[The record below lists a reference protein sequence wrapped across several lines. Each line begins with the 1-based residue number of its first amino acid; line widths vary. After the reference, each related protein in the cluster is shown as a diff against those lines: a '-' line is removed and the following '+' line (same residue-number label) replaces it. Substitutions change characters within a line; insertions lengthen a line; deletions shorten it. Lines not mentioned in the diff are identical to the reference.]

1 MLIWFSWFLVDFI
14 NNLVF
19 TNLFKKIN
27 NINYS
32 LRKMDYIILIIVSI
46 LTSTIIVSF
55 PSIIRYMLKIFIM
68 IFIYRNIFKES
79 FAKTIISVFILY
91 VGIIAAEAIFII
103 VFLLLLRM
111 DKTFLEGSALGIII
125 TNLFISIIV
134 YSLFR
139 MKWIKKLTSLIIK
152 WYSNNDTVNVVL
164 TCSLAELVIGILE
177 YQNYEINFTVNYL
190 IVYIIFIFGSII
202 FIIGFFKEKIRNN
215 KLIYDYDQLLEYSKE
230 YEKEVVEKSKK
241 QHEHRNQLV
250 IIKSMISSKD
260 KETIKYIDDLL
271 KEPSGNKDFKLINKL
286 SYIHS
291 NGLKGL
297 IYYKIKEMRKKKI
310 NVSVEISEQINDK
323 KLWKICDLN
332 LKDISRCLGVYIDNA
347 IEATSISNEKEF
359 MLEIIKDDNNI
370 VFIISNTFT
379 GELDL
384 SKFDK
389 EGYSSK
395 GKNRGYGLPLV
406 KEIIDNNEFI
416 FQEREIIREYFI
428 QKLYIKTNKK

>member
-14 NNLVF
+14 MNLVLSF
-19 TNLFKKIN
+19 YFRRIN
-27 NINYS
+27 NI
-32 LRKMDYIILIIVSI
+32 DYKLTLKDYLIILVIS
-46 LTSTIIVSF
+46 
-55 PSIIRYMLKIFIM
+55 ML
-68 IFIYRNIFKES
+68 
-79 FAKTIISVFILY
+79 
-91 VGIIAAEAIFII
+91 AA
-103 VFLLLLRM
+103 
-111 DKTFLEGSALGIII
+111 
-125 TNLFISIIV
+125 ISIINV
-134 YSLFR
+134 DTSLRFIVNIVIVLILYKLLFKLSVAKTAITTCLMYIIVITCEMIYTIIFVILKIDFSIFQNNLIGIFTINMSILILTCLILNNKRINSLFGS
-139 MKWIKKLTSLIIK
+139 IVK
-152 WYSNNDTVNVVL
+152 WYSKNKVVKVVL
-164 TCSLAELVIGILE
+164 ICIIAEITMFFLI
-177 YQNYEINFTVNYL
+177 YQNYSIEKSKAYFLINN
-190 IVYIIFIFGSII
+190 IFFIGVLI
-202 FIIGFFKEKIRNN
+202 FIIGYFKEKKDNY
-215 KLIYDYDQLLEYSKE
+215 KLLNDYDQLLEYSKE

-250 IIKSMISSKD
+250 IIKSMINPKD
-260 KETIKYIDDLL
+260 KETIEYIDDLL

-310 NVSVEISEQINDK
+310 NVSVDISEQIDDK
-323 KLWKICDLN
+323 KLWKICDSN

-347 IEATSISNEKEF
+347 IEASFISNDKLMMIEVLKE
-359 MLEIIKDDNNI
+359 EDNI

-406 KEIIDNNEFI
+406 KEIINNNEFI
-416 FQEREIIREYFI
+416 FQEREIIGEYFF